1 MAEIDPTSPLPSVDY
16 DILTG
21 KARRGTSSTSLGRTD
36 QSLSVSTGETDP
48 TSALPSV
55 NYDILTGK
63 ARRARSSENVD
74 SLGRTALAVEIKERF
89 SSMKDAFLKLDR
101 NFDGRITAKEIR
113 SLCRE
118 WNIPGSEAE
127 RVIKAADLDANGTLD
142 FDEFAKRFDPYEGD
156 AVDDTTQA
164 QAHPWD
170 DRPCGGGG
178 GWYDPQAEYDDRA
191 VGAATRIQA
200 LQRGRQV
207 RGEDGPP
214 VASGSGSRAAT
225 TLRNDSLAQ
234 ENAALKARIA
244 QLEAELA
251 AHKDR
256 ESSLGSRI
264 RELEAAASAAGAE
277 GDRSA
282 ARQRELEQQLAGM
295 QASLDE
301 ENARFR
307 QQQLKFEAGS
317 AEAAANAAR
326 LAEMEA
332 AAQAE
337 EAARA
342 AAEAAKPRE
351 AVAVYGRANCPKTA
365 AVTSQLTK
373 SRVAFDFFDFDRDKS
388 YMQALQASGFPPG
401 GRIDPP
407 IVVVNGQKAFWEEHN
422 EDIAVH
428 FPSQLIN
435 ELRKLGIVKE
445 QEVWAP
451 YLLKDVTMD
460 VEIKER
466 FWNMQE
472 AFLAMDYNQNG
483 KVSKKEL
490 IMKCE
495 EWNIPRSEADRVI
508 GEADWDK
515 DGCIDFREFCRRFGR
530 G

>member
-1 MAEIDPTSPLPSVDY
+1 
-16 DILTG
+16 
-21 KARRGTSSTSLGRTD
+21 
-36 QSLSVSTGETDP
+36 
-48 TSALPSV
+48 
-55 NYDILTGK
+55 
-63 ARRARSSENVD
+63 
-74 SLGRTALAVEIKERF
+74 LAVEIKERF

-118 WNIPGSEAE
+118 WNIPGSEAD
-127 RVIKAADLDANGTLD
+127 RFIKAADLDANGTLD
-142 FDEFAKRFDPYEGD
+142 FDEFAKRIDPCEGETWN
-156 AVDDTTQA
+156 DTVPV

-170 DRPCGGGG
+170 GIPCGGGG
-178 GWYDPQAEYDDRA
+178 GGWYNPEADYDDRA

-200 LQRGRQV
+200 LQRGRQTRV
-207 RGEDGPP
+207 EEKDGPP
-214 VASGSGSRAAT
+214 TPSGSAHRAAVSK
-225 TLRNDSLAQ
+225 RSDSLAQ

-256 ESSLGSRI
+256 EASLESRI
-264 RELEAAASAAGAE
+264 GELEAAASAASTDGERAN
-277 GDRSA
+277 
-282 ARQRELEQQLAGM
+282 ARQRELEQQLKAM
-295 QASLDE
+295 QAGTADA
-301 ENARFR
+301 AR
-307 QQQLKFEAGS
+307 
-317 AEAAANAAR
+317 NAAR
-326 LAEMEA
+326 LAELEAGSSDKSARIRQLEAEADEGAKA
-332 AAQAE
+332 AARIRELEAQAQQ
-337 EAARA
+337 AARA
-342 AAEAAKPRE
+342 AAEAEKPRA

-373 SRVAFDFFDFDRDKS
+373 SKVAFDFFDFDRDKS
-388 YMQALQASGFPPG
+388 YMQALQASGLSPS

-407 IVVVNGQKAFWEEHN
+407 IVVVNGNKVFWDEPQEG
-422 EDIAVH
+422 IAVH

-435 ELRKLGIVKE
+435 ELRKLGFVQE
-445 QEVWAP
+445 QQVWAP

-466 FWNMQE
+466 FYNMQE

-530 G
+530 